1 MPGETPKHR
10 LSLLT
15 MAWDYIVRA
24 WKALVNFFRI
34 PAGTPFWIRGMVVTM
49 YLFASLILFILM
61 VDVNFLGLFGGSPNI
76 RELKNPPMSITSEL
90 ISADGKLLGRYYTED
105 RTPVEYKDLPANLVN
120 ALIATED
127 VRFYNH
133 HGIDFKATFAA
144 LWSTVQGDRRGGST
158 ITQQLVK
165 NLFKTRSDYSTGLVG
180 RIPGFGTLVYKM
192 KEWINA
198 LKIESNYS
206 KEDII
211 TMYFNTVDF
220 GSKAFGI
227 NSASSTFF
235 DCRPNTLNIQQSAL
249 LVGILKAPSYYSPV
263 SRPKNAMTRRNQVLS
278 QLSRY
283 NYINEKQ
290 KDSLEMLPLGV
301 KFNRRN
307 KSNDG
312 ASYLRDAVARSLQQ
326 WSRET
331 GHDIWTDG
339 LKIYTSIDSKMQEYA
354 EKSMGEHIR
363 RLQQVF
369 NRGGSTVVV
378 PWIDEKGKEDFGYF
392 LRLAD
397 DVPAIKSAMLN
408 YGQNAD
414 TLKHHLMKPHK
425 MEVFTWNGVRDTTL
439 STIDS
444 IKHYKK
450 FFQCG
455 FIAMEPSSGEVKA
468 WVGGINYAYFKFD
481 HVNQSKR
488 QPGSLF
494 KGFVYSAAFDNGFGP
509 CDKLTDKPV
518 SIKYIEKGEEKEWKP
533 KNVDRSHSG
542 SMTLKHAFAR
552 SVNSIAVQLTEKIGW
567 RKVIERAKLLGIQS
581 ELADVPA
588 VCLGSSDVSLAEIV
602 GAYCGFVNDGYRVD
616 PVLVTRIEDN
626 NGNVLYEYKPPHKQ
640 VISSENAFLM
650 TTILRAGLTEP
661 GGTPQGLFEHDLFR
675 FDTDFGGKTGTSNDY
690 ADGWFIGVTPNLVGG
705 CWVGNDDRSIHFKTS
720 HVGEGLRTAMPVY
733 GKFMEKVLKDESMK
747 RYRKRFEKAK
757 VLISKSYDCRTILP
771 ASDSIRMANDSVVE

>member
-1 MPGETPKHR
+1 MPGDSPKNKF
-10 LSLLT
+10 SWINP
-15 MAWDYIVRA
+15 AIKFAGKA
-24 WKALVNFFRI
+24 WKAVVKFFRM

-49 YLFASLILFILM
+49 YLAAALLLFILM
-61 VDVNFLGLFGGSPNI
+61 VDVNFLGLFGSSPNI

-105 RTPVEYKDLPANLVN
+105 RTPVEYKDLPQNLVN

-127 VRFYNH
+127 IRFYKH
-133 HGIDFKATFAA
+133 HGIDFKGTLAA
-144 LWSTVQGDRRGGST
+144 LLSTVQGDRRGGST

-165 NLFKTRSDYSTGLVG
+165 KLFKTRSDYSTGIIG
-180 RIPGFGTLVYKM
+180 KIPGIGTLVYKM

-198 LKIESNYS
+198 LKIESYYP

-235 DCRPNTLNIQQSAL
+235 NCRPSELKPQQSAL
-249 LVGILKAPSYYSPV
+249 LVGILKAPTYYSPV
-263 SRPKNAMTRRNQVLS
+263 SRPKNALMRRNQVLN
-278 QLSRY
+278 QLSHY
-283 NYINEKQ
+283 GFITVSQ
-290 KDSLEMLPLGV
+290 KDSLSSLPLGV
-301 KFNRRN
+301 IFNRRN
-307 KSNDG
+307 KNNDG

-331 GHDIWTDG
+331 GYDIWTDG
-339 LKIYTSIDSKMQEYA
+339 LKIYTSIDSRLQEYA

-369 NRGGSTVVV
+369 DRGGSTVVV
-378 PWIDEKGKEDFGYF
+378 PWIDDKGKEDFGYF
-392 LRLAD
+392 LKLAD
-397 DVPAIKSAMLN
+397 DVPAIKSALDR
-408 YGQNAD
+408 YGQHPD
-414 TLKHHLMKPHK
+414 SLKKVLMKPHK

-444 IKHYKK
+444 IKHYKS

-455 FIAMEPSSGEVKA
+455 FVVMEPASGEVKA
-468 WVGGINYAYFKFD
+468 WVGGINYNYFKYD

-509 CDKLTDKPV
+509 CDKLSDKPV
-518 SIKYIEKGEEKEWKP
+518 SIKYIEKGVEKEWKP
-533 KNVDRSHSG
+533 QNVDRSHSG
-542 SMTLKHAFAR
+542 TMTLKHAFAR
-552 SVNSIAVQLTEKIGW
+552 SVNSIAVQITSLIGW
-567 RKVIERAKLLGIQS
+567 RKVIERAKVLGIQS
-581 ELADVPA
+581 ELADVPS

-602 GAYCGFVNDGYRVD
+602 AAYCGFVNDGYKVE
-616 PVLVTRIEDN
+616 PVLVTRIEDKD
-626 NGNVLYEYKPPHKQ
+626 GNLLFQSAPPKERA
-640 VISSENAFLM
+640 ISSENAFLM

-661 GGTPQGLFEHDLFR
+661 GGTPQGLFEYDIFR
-675 FDTDFGGKTGTSNDY
+675 FNTDFGGKTGTSNDY
-690 ADGWFIGVTPNLVGG
+690 ADGWFIGVTPGLVSG
-705 CWVGNDDRSIHFKTS
+705 CWVGNDDRSIHFRTS

-733 GKFMEKVLKDESMK
+733 GKFMEKVLKDGNFVQ
-747 RYRKRFEKAK
+747 YRRRFEKAR
-757 VLISKSYDCRTILP
+757 VPISKPYDCRTVLP
-771 ASDSIRMANDSVVE
+771 ATDSIME

>member
-1 MPGETPKHR
+1 MFSDSRKSDLPANSNRGN
-10 LSLLT
+10 LLRKIWG
-15 MAWDYIVRA
+15 AIAD
-24 WKALVNFFRI
+24 FFRI
-34 PAGTPFWIRGMVVTM
+34 PTGTPFWIRGMVITI
-49 YLFASLILFILM
+49 YLFALLVLFILM
-61 VDVNFLGLFGGSPNI
+61 VDINFLGLFGSSPDI
-76 RELKNPPMSITSEL
+76 RELKHPPMSITSEL

-105 RTPVEYKDLPANLVN
+105 RTPIEYKDIPQNLID

-127 VRFYNH
+127 IRFYNH
-133 HGIDFKATFAA
+133 HGIDLKGTFAA

-165 NLFKTRSDYSTGLVG
+165 NLFKTRTDYSTGIAG
-180 RIPGFGTLVYKM
+180 KIPGVSTLVYKM

-198 LKIESNYS
+198 LKIESYYS

-211 TMYFNTVDF
+211 TMYLNTVDF

-235 DCRPNTLNIQQSAL
+235 NCHPNELKLQQSAML
-249 LVGILKAPSYYSPV
+249 IGVLKAPSYYSPV
-263 SRPKNAMTRRNQVLS
+263 SNPKNATSRRNQVLL

-283 NYINEKQ
+283 GFISKIE
-290 KDSLEMLPLGV
+290 KDSLSMLPLGV
-301 KFNRRN
+301 KFNHRN
-307 KSNDG
+307 KNSDG

-331 GHDIWTDG
+331 SHDIWTDG

-354 EKSMGEHIR
+354 EKSMGEHLR

-369 NRGGSTVVV
+369 NRGGSAVVV
-378 PWIDEKGKEDFGYF
+378 PWIDEKGKDNLNYF
-392 LRLAD
+392 LKLAD
-397 DVPAIKSAMLN
+397 DVPAIKNAIYK
-408 YGQNAD
+408 YGQNQD
-414 TLKHHLMKPHK
+414 SLKYHLRKPHR

-444 IKHYKK
+444 IKHYKR

-455 FIAMEPSSGEVKA
+455 FIAIEPATGQVKA
-468 WVGGINYAYFKFD
+468 WIGGINFTYFKYD

-509 CDKLTDKPV
+509 CDKMTDKPV
-518 SIKYIEKGEEKEWKP
+518 SIKYSENGVEKEWKP
-533 KNVDRSHSG
+533 QNVDRSHSG

-552 SVNSIAVQLTEKIGW
+552 SVNSIAVQLTAEIGW
-567 RKVIERAKLLGIQS
+567 KKVIERAKLLGIQS

-602 GAYCGFVNDGYRVD
+602 GAYCGFINDGYKVD
-616 PVLVTRIEDN
+616 PVLVTRIEDKD
-626 NGNVLYEYKPPHKQ
+626 GNVIFESKLPQKRA
-640 VISSENAFLM
+640 ISSENAFLM

-690 ADGWFIGVTPNLVGG
+690 ADGWFIGVTPALVGG

-747 RYRKRFEKAK
+747 KYRKRFGKATTP
-757 VLISKSYDCRTILP
+757 ISKSYDCHTVLP
-771 ASDSIRMANDSVVE
+771 KADSLKIVNDSIIE